1 MSVDAQ
7 HKAKPLGEKWT
18 LRVKKTNETSEDALK
33 VSPILEGLRVT
44 PMAAPLKVLSPCADG
59 KGWAEVLRP
68 VSWRL

>member
-33 VSPILEGLRVT
+33 VSPILEGLRAT
-44 PMAAPLKVLSPCADG
+44 PMAAPLKVRSLCADG
-59 KGWAEVLRP
+59 KGWAEVFRP

>member
-7 HKAKPLGEKWT
+7 HKSKPPGGAWM
-18 LRVKKTNETSEDALK
+18 LRLKKTNETSEDALK

-44 PMAAPLKVLSPCADG
+44 LMADPLKVRSPYADG
-59 KGWAEVLRP
+59 RGWAEVFRP

>member
-1 MSVDAQ
+1 M
-7 HKAKPLGEKWT
+7 
-18 LRVKKTNETSEDALK
+18 LREKKTNETSEDALK